1 VQSSL
6 VVVTGPPGAGKSTV
20 ARELAGAFP
29 ASAVVRGDDF
39 FAFVSAGW
47 IEPWLPEA
55 HRQNEVVLGA
65 AAAAAGRFVAGGYT
79 VVYDGVVGP
88 WFLPTFAP
96 ATGLD
101 EFAYAVLLPP
111 EDVCVSRVGTRTG
124 HGFTDSDATRHMYRQ
139 FAEAGVD
146 RRHVLRDPSAD
157 PAALAAEIVDRLGRG
172 LLRYNSRCG

>member
-1 VQSSL
+1 
-6 VVVTGPPGAGKSTV
+6 
-20 ARELAGAFP
+20 
-29 ASAVVRGDDF
+29 VVRGDDF

-124 HGFTDSDATRHMYRQ
+124 HGFTDSDAARHMYRQ
-139 FAEAGVD
+139 FADAGVEE
-146 RRHVLRDPSAD
+146 RHVLRTD
-157 PAALAAEIVDRLGRG
+157 PAPPSQLATEILERLERG
-172 LLRYNSRCG
+172 LLRHRQDPGRH